1 MKIVKGDTVLVVAGN
16 EAGKR
21 GRVLKVF
28 PREQRAVVERVRL
41 IKRHRKARQSTQ
53 QSGIIEIEA
62 PIHAS
67 NLMVV
72 CPKCDQP
79 SRIRRRVL
87 EDGTRVRVCGK
98 CGEMMTP
105 S

>member
-1 MKIVKGDTVLVVAGN
+1 MKIAKGDLVVVITGN
-16 EAGKR
+16 EVGKR
-21 GRVLKVF
+21 GRVLKVL
-28 PREQRAVVERVRL
+28 PKEQRAVVEGVRFV
-41 IKRHRKARQSTQ
+41 KRHRKARQSTQ

-62 PIHAS
+62 PVHVS

-79 SRIRRRVL
+79 SRIRRRPL
-87 EDGTRVRVCGK
+87 EDGTRVRVCGR
-98 CGEMMTP
+98 CGEMVTR

>member
-1 MKIVKGDTVLVVAGN
+1 MKIAKGDMVLVVAGN
-16 EAGKR
+16 EVGKR

-28 PREQRAVVERVRL
+28 PKEQRAVVEGVRFV
-41 IKRHRKARQSTQ
+41 KRHRKARQSTQ
-53 QSGIIEIEA
+53 QSGIIEMEA
-62 PIHAS
+62 PVHVS

-79 SRIRRRVL
+79 SRIRRRAL

-98 CGEMMTP
+98 CGEMVTR

>member
-1 MKIVKGDTVLVVAGN
+1 MNIVKGDTVLVMAGN

-21 GRVLKVF
+21 GRVLKVL

-41 IKRHRKARQSTQ
+41 IKRHRKARQSSQ
-53 QSGIIEIEA
+53 QSGIIEMEA

-67 NLMVV
+67 NLMVI
-72 CPKCDQP
+72 CPKCDRP
-79 SRIRRRVL
+79 SRVGRRIL

-98 CGEMMTP
+98 CGEMLAG